1 MHPGRVLSGGGVV
14 MVLVVFVLSSWAL
27 KGLGLPLL
35 MSEPQA
41 HCVAS
46 GPPGQEGRSWGMGP
60 PSESMAAP
68 CRPVSSR
75 GGGGGRVVS

>member
-1 MHPGRVLSGGGVV
+1 MGRGV
-14 MVLVVFVLSSWAL
+14 MVVVVFVLSSWAL

-41 HCVAS
+41 HHVAP

-60 PSESMAAP
+60 PSESMAAL
-68 CRPVSSR
+68 CRPVSSG
-75 GGGGGRVVS
+75 GGGGGRAVS